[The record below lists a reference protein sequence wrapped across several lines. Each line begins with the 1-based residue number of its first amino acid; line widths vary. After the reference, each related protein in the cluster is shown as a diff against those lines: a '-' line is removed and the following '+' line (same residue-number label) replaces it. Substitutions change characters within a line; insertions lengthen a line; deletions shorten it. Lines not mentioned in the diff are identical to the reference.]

1 MFETEVVHWR
11 FDRYA
16 EFRFDELS
24 CSLALEQRPRL
35 ELH

>member
-1 MFETEVVHWR
+1 MSKTEVVRWR

-16 EFRFDELS
+16 EFRFDGLS
-24 CSLALEQRPRL
+24 CSLALELRPRL